1 MSFSRSHV
9 MASNQRL
16 IRQINRDLF
25 GQANKAWQRVYS
37 EFCKRHGNLMPNKV
51 MQFKFKG
58 VTYFIEGDNVL
69 RSGVQQLHP
78 SLKEEFESAY
88 NMFVLELD
96 DEVRICHNML
106 AHAIRIAKYAED
118 LIELLPECMHAAIH
132 EAGFFQMEDKPS
144 MSIDDVKIFKEEYEK
159 YFDKFDARILLGVI
173 M

>member
-16 IRQINRDLF
+16 IKQINRDLF
-25 GQANKAWQRVYS
+25 GQANKTWQRVYT

-88 NMFVLELD
+88 TMFVVELE
-96 DEVRICHNML
+96 EEACICQNML

-132 EAGFFQMEDKPS
+132 EAGFFQMEDKPP
-144 MSIDDVKIFKEEYEK
+144 MSIDDVKLFKEEYEK
-159 YFDKFDARILLGVI
+159 YFDKFDMRVLLGAT

>member
-16 IRQINRDLF
+16 INQINRDLF
-25 GQANKAWQRVYS
+25 GQARKAWQRVYT
-37 EFCKRHGNLMPNKV
+37 EFCKRHGDLIPNKV

-88 NMFVLELD
+88 TMFVVELG
-96 DEVRICHNML
+96 EEMRICQNML

-144 MSIDDVKIFKEEYEK
+144 MSIDDVKLFKEEYEQ
-159 YFDKFDARILLGVI
+159 YFTKFDMRILLGAA

>member
-16 IRQINRDLF
+16 IRQINYDLF
-25 GQANKAWQRVYS
+25 DQAYKTWERVYT
-37 EFCKRHGNLMPNKV
+37 EFCKSHGDLMPNKV
-51 MQFKFKG
+51 MQFKFQG
-58 VTYFIEGDNVL
+58 ITYFIKGDNVL

-78 SLKEEFESAY
+78 SLKEEFESVY

-106 AHAIRIAKYAED
+106 AHAIRIAKHAED

-132 EAGFFQMEDKPS
+132 EAGFFQMEDKPP
-144 MSIDDVKIFKEEYEK
+144 MSIDDVKLFKEEYEK
-159 YFDKFDARILLGVI
+159 YFDKFDARILLGVL

>member
-16 IRQINRDLF
+16 IRQINYDLF
-25 GQANKAWQRVYS
+25 GQAYKTWERVYA
-37 EFCKRHGNLMPNKV
+37 EFCKRHGDLMPNKV
-51 MQFKFKG
+51 MQFKFQG
-58 VTYFIEGDNVL
+58 ITYFIKGDNVL

-78 SLKEEFESAY
+78 SLQAELESAY
-88 NMFVLELD
+88 TMFVVELS
-96 DEVRICHNML
+96 EESRICQNML

-118 LIELLPECMHAAIH
+118 LIELLPECMHAAVH

-144 MSIDDVKIFKEEYEK
+144 MSIDDVKLFKEEYEQ
-159 YFDKFDARILLGVI
+159 YFTKFDMRILLGAT

>member
-9 MASNQRL
+9 MASNSRL
-16 IRQINRDLF
+16 VRQINRDLF
-25 GQANKAWQRVYS
+25 GQANKAWERVYA
-37 EFCKRHGNLMPNKV
+37 EFCMPNKV

-88 NMFVLELD
+88 TMFVVELG
-96 DEVRICHNML
+96 EEMRICQNML

-118 LIELLPECMHAAIH
+118 LIELLPECMHASVH
-132 EAGFFQMEDKPS
+132 EAGCFQMEDKPP
-144 MSIDDVKIFKEEYEK
+144 MSIDDVKLFKEEYEQ
-159 YFDKFDARILLGVI
+159 YFSKFDMRILLGAT

>member
-16 IRQINRDLF
+16 INQINRDLF
-25 GQANKAWQRVYS
+25 GQANKTWQRVYT
-37 EFCKRHGNLMPNKV
+37 EFCKRHGDLMPNKV

-78 SLKEEFESAY
+78 SLQAEFASAY
-88 NMFVLELD
+88 TMFVVELN
-96 DEVRICHNML
+96 EESRICQNML

-144 MSIDDVKIFKEEYEK
+144 MSIDDAKLFKEEYEQ
-159 YFDKFDARILLGVI
+159 YFTKFDMRVLLGVT

>member
-16 IRQINRDLF
+16 IRQINYDLF
-25 GQANKAWQRVYS
+25 GQAYKTWERVYT
-37 EFCKRHGNLMPNKV
+37 EFCKRHGDLMPNKV

-58 VTYFIEGDNVL
+58 ITYFIKGDNVL

-78 SLKEEFESAY
+78 SLKEEFESACT
-88 NMFVLELD
+88 MFVVELEE
-96 DEVRICHNML
+96 EVRICQNML

-118 LIELLPECMHAAIH
+118 LIELLPECMHTAVH

-144 MSIDDVKIFKEEYEK
+144 MSIDDVKLFKEEYEQ
-159 YFDKFDARILLGVI
+159 YFTKFDMRVLLGVT

>member
-16 IRQINRDLF
+16 IRQINYDLF
-25 GQANKAWQRVYS
+25 GQAYKTWERVYT
-37 EFCKRHGNLMPNKV
+37 EFCKRHGDLMPNKV

-58 VTYFIEGDNVL
+58 ITYFIKGDNVL

-78 SLKEEFESAY
+78 ALQAEFASAY
-88 NMFVLELD
+88 TMFVVELEE
-96 DEVRICHNML
+96 EVRICQNML

-144 MSIDDVKIFKEEYEK
+144 MSIDDAKLFKEEYEQ
-159 YFDKFDARILLGVI
+159 YFNKFDMRILLGAT

>member
-16 IRQINRDLF
+16 IRQINYDLF
-25 GQANKAWQRVYS
+25 GQAYKTWERVYT
-37 EFCKRHGNLMPNKV
+37 EFCKRHGDLMPNKV
-51 MQFKFKG
+51 MQFKFQG
-58 VTYFIEGDNVL
+58 ITYFIKGDNVL

-78 SLKEEFESAY
+78 SLQAEFESAY
-88 NMFVLELD
+88 NMFVVELS
-96 DEVRICHNML
+96 EESRICQNML

-144 MSIDDVKIFKEEYEK
+144 MSIDDVKLFKEEYEQ
-159 YFDKFDARILLGVI
+159 YFTKFDMRILLGAA